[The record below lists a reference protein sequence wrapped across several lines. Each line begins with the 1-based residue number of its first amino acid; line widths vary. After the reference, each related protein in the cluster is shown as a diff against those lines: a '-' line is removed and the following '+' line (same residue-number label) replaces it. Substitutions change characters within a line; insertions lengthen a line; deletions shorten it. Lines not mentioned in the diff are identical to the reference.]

1 MIIRGP
7 VIKVGDNIDTDIIIP
22 GKYLVY
28 TDPETLGKHA
38 MEPLIPDFHKK
49 AKGAILVAGKNFGM
63 GSSREQAV
71 VALKGAGVKA
81 VVAESFAR
89 IFYRNAI
96 NQGLPV
102 VEAHGISKEVEDGDE
117 IEIDLEKGV
126 VRIPKKGKELK
137 ATKMPPML
145 LEILKEGGLVPYLK
159 KRVGSASA

>member
-1 MIIRGP
+1 MIISGF

-38 MEPLIPDFHKK
+38 MEPLIPEFYKR
-49 AKGAILVAGKNFGM
+49 AKGAVLVAGKNFGM

-102 VEAHGISKEVEDGDE
+102 VEAPGISKEVEDGDE
-117 IEIDLEKGV
+117 IEIDLERGV
-126 VRIPKKGKELK
+126 VRIPKKGKEIK

-159 KRVGSASA
+159 KVKSVNT